1 MRESKTIFVTG
12 ILMIVFAVAGIILG
26 LFLLFGIAVVAVV
39 HEMFQYQHDWSLTFI
54 GGLVVLVNAILQLAT
69 GITGVVL
76 YRKARKKTGLIVL
89 SGFII
94 LLLLVDFVLSGS
106 YWLLLIFVFLRVLA
120 GLVLSGLMIT
130 GAVMSN
136 IEFSRY
142 KRNIS

>member
-1 MRESKTIFVTG
+1 M
-12 ILMIVFAVAGIILG
+12 
-26 LFLLFGIAVVAVV
+26 
-39 HEMFQYQHDWSLTFI
+39 
-54 GGLVVLVNAILQLAT
+54 LVNAILQLAT